1 MRMADY
7 KLIALDLDGTLLNS
21 GLRLSDGNA
30 EALRTAVD
38 RGVYIIL
45 ATSRWYELALRTAK
59 RLGIETPI
67 IASNGAIVKR
77 PSDGT
82 ELMHLHLDGE
92 LARDVVGLADDS
104 GWEMFTTIGSTTYM
118 QMRPGVIPEKL
129 PAGLKV
135 AERQSDHL
143 GDAAPTSVL
152 VFGDEAVRE
161 IESRFLGAYAE
172 RARFS
177 LNRPVGLP
185 HYVVLTN
192 PEAEKASGLEMV
204 CAELGVHPDETIA
217 MGDSESDLGML
228 RFAGLGIAMANS
240 PDDVKRAGLH
250 IAPSNDDDGVAWAVR
265 KFLL

>member
-1 MRMADY
+1 MRMAY
-7 KLIALDLDGTLLNS
+7 RLIALDLDGTLLNS
-21 GLRLSDGNA
+21 ALKLSEENA
-30 EALRTAVD
+30 KALRGAVE
-38 RGVYIIL
+38 RGVQVVL
-45 ATSRWYELALRTAK
+45 ATSRWYELALRTAL
-59 RLGIETPI
+59 RLGIETPV

-77 PSDGT
+77 PADGE
-82 ELMHLHLDGE
+82 ELLHLYLDGE
-92 LARDVVGLADDS
+92 LAREVVTLADDS
-104 GWEMFTTIGSTTYM
+104 RWEVFTTIGSTTFM

-143 GDAAPTSVL
+143 GDAQPTSVL
-152 VFGDEAVRE
+152 VFGDEAVCE
-161 IESRFLGAYAE
+161 IESRFVAKYAD

-192 PEAEKASGLEMV
+192 SQAEKANGLEIV
-204 CAELGVHPDETIA
+204 CRELGVSADETIA

-240 PDDVKRAGLH
+240 PDEVKRAALH
-250 IAPSNDDDGVAWAVR
+250 IAPSNDEDGVAWAVR
-265 KFLL
+265 KFLA

>member
-1 MRMADY
+1 MRMTY
-7 KLIALDLDGTLLNS
+7 RLIALDLDGTLLNS

-30 EALRTAVD
+30 EALRAAVA
-38 RGVYIIL
+38 RGIQVVI
-45 ATSRWYELALRTAK
+45 ATSRWYELALRTAN

-77 PSDGT
+77 PADGK
-82 ELMHLHLDGE
+82 ELLHLYLDGE
-92 LARDVVGLADDS
+92 LAREVVTLADDS
-104 GWEMFTTIGSTTYM
+104 GWEMFTTIGSVTYM

-135 AERQSDHL
+135 AERQSEHL
-143 GDAAPTSVL
+143 GDAKPTSVL
-152 VFGDEAVRE
+152 VFGADAVRE
-161 IESRFLGAYAE
+161 VEERFMASYAD

-192 PEAEKASGLEMV
+192 LEAEKANGLELV
-204 CAELGVHPDETIA
+204 CRELGVDPRETIA

-240 PDDVKRAGLH
+240 PDEVKRAALH
-250 IAPSNDDDGVAWAVR
+250 IAPTNDEDGVAWAVR

>member
-1 MRMADY
+1 MVY

-21 GLRLSDGNA
+21 ALKLSDGNA
-30 EALRTAVD
+30 QALRAAVE
-38 RGVYIIL
+38 RGFHVVL
-45 ATSRWYELALRTAK
+45 ATSRWYELALRTAS
-59 RLGIETPI
+59 RLGIRTPV

-77 PSDGT
+77 PADGK
-82 ELMHLHLDGE
+82 ELLHLYLDGE
-92 LARDVVGLADDS
+92 LAREVVTLADDS
-104 GWEMFTTIGSTTYM
+104 RWEMFTTIGSTTFM

-143 GDAAPTSVL
+143 SDSRPTSVL

-161 IESRFLGAYAE
+161 IESRFMTKYAD

-192 PEAEKASGLEMV
+192 SQAEKANGLEVV
-204 CAELGVHPDETIA
+204 CRELGVSADETIA

-228 RFAGLGIAMANS
+228 RYAGLGIAMANS
-240 PDDVKRAGLH
+240 PDEVRRASLH
-250 IAPSNDDDGVAWAVR
+250 IAPSNDEDGVAWAVR
-265 KFLL
+265 KFLT

>member
-1 MRMADY
+1 MAAY

-30 EALRTAVD
+30 EALRAAVAL
-38 RGVYIIL
+38 GTQVVI
-45 ATSRWYELALRTAK
+45 ATSRWYELALRTAS

-77 PSDGT
+77 PPDGK
-82 ELMHLHLDGE
+82 ELLHLYLDGE
-92 LARDVVGLADDS
+92 LAREVVTLGDDS
-104 GWEMFTTIGSTTYM
+104 GWEMFTTIGSTTFM

-135 AERQSDHL
+135 AERQSGHL
-143 GDAAPTSVL
+143 EDAQPTSVL
-152 VFGDEAVRE
+152 VFGEEAVRE
-161 IESRFLGAYAE
+161 VESRFMATYAD

-185 HYVVLTN
+185 HYVVLTH
-192 PEAEKASGLEMV
+192 PEAEKASGLELV
-204 CAELGVHPDETIA
+204 CRELGVEPREAIA

-240 PDDVKRAGLH
+240 PDEVKRSALH
-250 IAPSNDDDGVAWAVR
+250 IAPTNDQDGVAWAVR

>member
-1 MRMADY
+1 MF

-30 EALRTAVD
+30 EALKAAID
-38 RGVYIIL
+38 RGVQVVI
-45 ATSRWYELALRTAK
+45 ATSRWYELALRTAN

-77 PSDGT
+77 PSDGN
-82 ELMHLHLDGE
+82 ELLHLYLDSD
-92 LARDVVGLADDS
+92 LAREAVTLGDDS
-104 GWEMFTTIGSTTYM
+104 GWEMFTTIGSTTFM

-135 AERQSDHL
+135 AQRQSEHL
-143 GDAAPTSVL
+143 GDARPTSVL
-152 VFGDEAVRE
+152 LFGEEAVRE
-161 IESRFLGAYAE
+161 VESRFMAKYAD

-185 HYVVLTN
+185 HYVVLTHLD
-192 PEAEKASGLEMV
+192 AEKSKGLELV
-204 CAELGVHPDETIA
+204 CAELSLNPDQAIA

-228 RFAGLGIAMANS
+228 KLAGLGIAMGNS
-240 PDDVKRAGLH
+240 PDEVKRSALH
-250 IAPSNDDDGVAWAVR
+250 IAPTNDEDGVAWAVR

>member
-1 MRMADY
+1 MAGY

-30 EALRTAVD
+30 EALRTAME
-38 RGVYIIL
+38 RGVQVVI
-45 ATSRWYELALRTAK
+45 ATSRWYELALRTAN

-77 PSDGT
+77 PSDGK
-82 ELMHLHLDGE
+82 ELLHLYLDGE
-92 LARDVVGLADDS
+92 LAQEVVTLADDS

-129 PAGLKV
+129 PAGLRV
-135 AERQSDHL
+135 AERQSEHL
-143 GDAAPTSVL
+143 GEAKPTSVL

-161 IESRFLGAYAE
+161 VESRFLGKYAD

-177 LNRPVGLP
+177 MNRPVGLP

-192 PEAEKASGLEMV
+192 PKAEKAGGLELV
-204 CAELGVHPDETIA
+204 CRELGVEADETIT

-240 PDDVKRAGLH
+240 PDEVKRSALH
-250 IAPSNDDDGVAWAVR
+250 IAPTNDEDGVAWAVR

>member
-1 MRMADY
+1 MTY

-21 GLRLSDGNA
+21 VLRLSDGNA
-30 EALRTAVD
+30 EALKAAIA
-38 RGVYIIL
+38 RGVQVVI
-45 ATSRWYELALRTAK
+45 ATSRWYELALRTAN

-77 PSDGT
+77 PADGK
-82 ELMHLHLDGE
+82 ELLHLYLDAD
-92 LARDVVGLADDS
+92 LAREAVTLGDDS
-104 GWEMFTTIGSTTYM
+104 GWEMFTTIGSTTFM

-135 AERQSDHL
+135 AQRQSEHL
-143 GDAAPTSVL
+143 GDALPTSVL
-152 VFGDEAVRE
+152 LLGEEAVRE
-161 IESRFLGAYAE
+161 VESRFMARYAD

-185 HYVVLTN
+185 HYVVLTHLD
-192 PEAEKASGLEMV
+192 AEKSKGLELV
-204 CAELGVHPDETIA
+204 CAELGLGPDEAIA

-228 RFAGLGIAMANS
+228 KLAGLGIAMGNS
-240 PDDVKRAGLH
+240 PDEVKRSALH
-250 IAPSNDDDGVAWAVR
+250 IAPTNDQDGVAWAVR